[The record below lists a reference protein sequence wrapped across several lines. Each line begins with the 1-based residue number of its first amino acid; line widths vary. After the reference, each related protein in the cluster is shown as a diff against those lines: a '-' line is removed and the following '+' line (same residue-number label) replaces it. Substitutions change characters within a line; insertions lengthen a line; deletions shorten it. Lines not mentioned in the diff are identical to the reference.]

1 MSSSLTGNQ
10 PLAGV
15 VSDQIGVLF
24 TNYGK
29 VDVICTSLE
38 FNNNSTLD
46 DIVLEL
52 FQPDDAIM
60 TRVKRSVLNAGYTER
75 DDAERI
81 VRVGES
87 IAARAS
93 RAGTVNWRVNLR
105 AL

>member
-15 VSDQIGVLF
+15 VSNQIGVLF

-29 VDVICTSLE
+29 VDVVCTSLE
-38 FNNNSTLD
+38 FNNNSSAD
-46 DIVLEL
+46 NVVLEL
-52 FQPDDAIM
+52 YQPDDAVM
-60 TRVKRSVLNAGYTER
+60 TRVKRSVLSAGYTER
-75 DDAERI
+75 DDSQRI

-93 RAGTVNWRVNLR
+93 VNGVISWRVNLR

>member
-15 VSDQIGVLF
+15 VSNQIGVLF

-29 VDVICTSLE
+29 VDVVCTSLE
-38 FNNNSTLD
+38 FNNNSSAD
-46 DIVLEL
+46 NIVLEL
-52 FQPDDAIM
+52 YQPDDAVM

-75 DDAERI
+75 DDSQRI

-93 RAGTVNWRVNLR
+93 VNGVISWRVNLR